1 MDTIHKGKGFFLL
14 PVIRMFSFFMIR
26 MHMKAMIEGV
36 RPAVKISEQMIDD
49 AVKILAVHNGF
60 VAEIKARL
68 WIYKGEAFQSF

>member
-1 MDTIHKGKGFFLL
+1 
-14 PVIRMFSFFMIR
+14 
-26 MHMKAMIEGV
+26 MKAMIEGV

>member
-1 MDTIHKGKGFFLL
+1 
-14 PVIRMFSFFMIR
+14 
-26 MHMKAMIEGV
+26 MIEGV